1 MGGAGETYS
10 DYSNLITKTGRHTT
24 VSVTRV
30 TSIMI
35 PWQVS
40 IHLGGKKM
48 YSCVLYML
56 LAWLPVKK
64 E

>member
-1 MGGAGETYS
+1 MGEAGETYS
-10 DYSNLITKTGRHTT
+10 DYSNRITKTGKHTT

-40 IHLGGKKM
+40 IHLGKKM
-48 YSCVLYML
+48 L
-56 LAWLPVKK
+56 LHFTLLK
-64 E
+64 